1 MSRFLSSL
9 LVVVCLL
16 TFGAA
21 DAYAKWEHG
30 SKGKKQDLEHKFYK
44 KAYMCLENADALGL
58 SDDQIEELKNLK
70 HGTKKD
76 VIQKNADIEIL
87 GLDARHLLYQD
98 EVDLDALNSIIDQK
112 YDVKKAKAKV
122 LVKAIAELKGLLSEN
137 QMDSLKAIYK
147 GAKKNYCAKCALK
160 SKK

>member
-1 MSRFLSSL
+1 MTRFLSSL
-9 LVVVCLL
+9 LVFVCLL

-44 KAYMCLENADALGL
+44 KAYMCLENADEIGL
-58 SDDQIEELKNLK
+58 SDDQVEKLKDLK
-70 HGTKKD
+70 HATKKD
-76 VIQKNADIEIL
+76 MIQKNADIEIL
-87 GLDARHLLYQD
+87 GLDSKHLLYKD
-98 EVDLDALNSIIDQK
+98 KVDLDVLNSIIDKK

-122 LVKAIAELKGLLSEN
+122 LVKAIADLKGILKGTQL
-137 QMDSLKAIYK
+137 DSLKAIYK
-147 GAKKNYCAKCALK
+147 GEKKNYCAKCALR

>member
-1 MSRFLSSL
+1 MTRFLSSL

-16 TFGAA
+16 TFGIANVY
-21 DAYAKWEHG
+21 AYPHG
-30 SKGKKQDLEHKFYK
+30 SKDKKKDLESKFYK

-70 HGTKKD
+70 HETKKD